1 MTLFDYAVLLII
13 GISILLSVMRGV
25 VREVLALLS
34 WVAAFFVAKT
44 YVGDVVPYL
53 PQVIPNDALRMLAAF
68 VALFLGSLLL
78 MSLLSIAASELI
90 KTLGL
95 GAVDKGLGIFFG
107 FARGFLIVCLLVMLG
122 GLTPLPHQGL
132 WQNAMFSAP
141 LEALVMSNKHWLPD
155 DFSKRIHYE

>member
-13 GISILLSVMRGV
+13 GVSILFSVMRGV

-44 YVGDVVPYL
+44 YVGDVLPYL
-53 PQVIPNDALRMLAAF
+53 PKLIPTDTLRLLAAF
-68 VALFLGSLLL
+68 VVLFLGALLL
-78 MSLLSIAASELI
+78 MSLISIAASELI

-95 GAVDKGLGIFFG
+95 GAIDKGLGAFFG

-122 GLTPLPHQGL
+122 GLTSLPRQSL

-141 LEALVMSNKHWLPD
+141 LEALVMSGKQWLPD
-155 DFSKRIHYE
+155 DLSKRIHYE